1 MDNKCRIC
9 RREGIKL
16 FLKGE
21 RCLSPKC
28 PLDRKGAVPP
38 GVHGPQKTRKRLS
51 DQGRQLREKQKMKRL
66 YEVSERQF
74 RIYFE
79 KAKKQKGQT
88 VEALV
93 KFLESRLDNVVY
105 RLGFVSSRK
114 TARQI
119 IVHGHIQVNNQK
131 VDIPS
136 YQAGEGETI
145 SLTTRG
151 LKIQQVQES
160 LKKEASLPSWLERK
174 AAVGRVK
181 RLPTRE
187 EVDLAVNDQAVIEY
201 YSR

>member
-38 GVHGPQKTRKRLS
+38 GIHGPKKTRKRLS
-51 DQGRQLREKQKMKRL
+51 DQGRQLREKQKMKRF

-119 IVHGHIQVNNQK
+119 IVHGHVQVNNQK
-131 VDIPS
+131 VNIPS
-136 YQAGEGETI
+136 YQVKEGETI
-145 SLTTRG
+145 SLTTGG
-151 LKIQQVQES
+151 LKIQQVGES

-187 EVDLAVNDQAVIEY
+187 EVDLNVDDQAVIEY